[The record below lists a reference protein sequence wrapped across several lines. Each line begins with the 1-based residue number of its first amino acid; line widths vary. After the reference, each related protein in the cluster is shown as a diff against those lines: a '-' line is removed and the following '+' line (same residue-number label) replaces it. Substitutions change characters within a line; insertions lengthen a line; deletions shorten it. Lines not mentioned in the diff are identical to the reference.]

1 MIFPE
6 VWAGASARGSAD
18 WMAHWRRRGG
28 KGVALVVS
36 IGAHVGALAVLFA
49 THITPPPP
57 ALPAKSM
64 NEPPDRLA
72 GADAAVAPMTLLVF
86 APTRSVD
93 WGPNALWLMNPYMR
107 GCSIVM
113 MPR

>member
-1 MIFPE
+1 
-6 VWAGASARGSAD
+6 
-18 WMAHWRRRGG
+18 
-28 KGVALVVS
+28 
-36 IGAHVGALAVLFA
+36 
-49 THITPPPP
+49 
-57 ALPAKSM
+57 M

-93 WGPNALWLMNPYMR
+93 WGPNALGLMNPYMR